1 MKSFKNVFAIL
12 FVSVILCGCSN
23 SGNGGASVVGT
34 WKMDV
39 EEAIK
44 KAEVL
49 KEQGKVLH
57 ESTCE
62 YVFNEDGTGMEK
74 TTMTYESPVDKG
86 VIYKTTIKGSNPFK
100 WRKDGSRLVLEMTDI
115 NMEMVNPDAICSNP
129 KKSAEWQ
136 RNIQKMA
143 DDYNKSMLRAD
154 VKNEALTNVN
164 AGGGYD
170 FEILELNENKLE
182 LKSAKGDIKK
192 FDKVK

>member
-1 MKSFKNVFAIL
+1 MKNLKNVLSIL
-12 FVSVILCGCSN
+12 CVSVILCSCSN
-23 SGNGGASVVGT
+23 FGNGGASVVGT

-39 EEAIK
+39 EEAMK
-44 KAEVL
+44 KTEAM
-49 KEQGKVLH
+49 KAQGKILH

-86 VIYKTTIKGSNPFK
+86 VIYKTTIKGENPFK

-115 NMEMVNPDAICSNP
+115 NMEMVNPEAICSNP

-143 DDYNKSMLRAD
+143 DDYNKSMLRSD

-182 LKSAKGDIKK
+182 LKPANGDIKK